1 MFRLSFLLS
10 NKIFFIAEKIGDTI
24 VEDDIFGDYIEYY
37 SKMEELQHK
46 IQYYI
51 KNEEKRK
58 EKANKL
64 YEYSKLNYNIEKL
77 FPIEKIKTLI

>member
-1 MFRLSFLLS
+1 
-10 NKIFFIAEKIGDTI
+10 
-24 VEDDIFGDYIEYY
+24 
-37 SKMEELQHK
+37 MEELQDK
-46 IQYYI
+46 ILYYI

-58 EKANKL
+58 DRANKL